1 MSIFDLR
8 RTVEKS
14 LAGGQTLMTALEEI
28 RMRIVLSRGAI
39 VKLQQAPVSV
49 DEAHHRLDDWIAS
62 ISASS
67 AVVSFAARFTSPSHR
82 LPVSAVPPELVSAAV
97 CGTLR
102 DLIIGKISESYGSA
116 KGLSAAD
123 RARQIEKAGRELLE
137 LELAEEAII
146 RSAEHNGIDVLRRLD
161 ADPRAV
167 LCHGDF
173 LK

>member
-1 MSIFDLR
+1 MSVFDLR

-14 LAGGQTLMTALEEI
+14 LAGGKALTTTLEEI
-28 RMRIVLSRGAI
+28 RMRIVLSRQAI
-39 VKLQQAPVSV
+39 AELQQAPVSM
-49 DEAHHRLDDWIAS
+49 DEAHQRLDNWIAS

-67 AVVSFAARFTSPSHR
+67 AAVNFAARFTSPSPR
-82 LPVSAVPPELVSAAV
+82 LPVSAVPPELLSAAV

-102 DLIIGKISESYGSA
+102 DLIAGKIAESYDSA
-116 KGLSAAD
+116 KGLSSTD
-123 RARQIEKAGRELLE
+123 RARQIEKAERDLLE

-146 RSAEHNGIDVLRRLD
+146 RSAEGNGIDVLRRID